1 MWVQYLPFPIVYLSQ
16 SKCTKKLSKKV
27 MLKKQ
32 MMENVQNKME
42 MYDFYKRIKERKKKS
57 IF

>member
-1 MWVQYLPFPIVYLSQ
+1 
-16 SKCTKKLSKKV
+16 

-42 MYDFYKRIKERKKKS
+42 MYDFYKKLKKRKKEE
-57 IF
+57 